1 MNRFNTLLLGLLFP
15 SLCFASAGYTFLG
28 SLENMI
34 HSKYI
39 QHHVI
44 TFGLVGL
51 VFLFVGLIYR
61 SKVPSVSAA
70 IVPDKGITF
79 RNIFE
84 AMGQFIYN
92 LARNIM
98 GEKEAKKFFPVIM
111 LLFTFIFVNNLIGLI
126 PGFLPPTD
134 NFNTTLALGAFVFLY
149 YNYQGIRA
157 QGFVGHIK
165 HFMGPVWYLAILI
178 FPLEIISHSVRPLS
192 LGLRLKGNMEGDHL
206 VLSIF
211 SNLIPY
217 IVPIPFY
224 VIGLFVC
231 FMQAFVFTLLTM
243 VYISLA
249 TATHHD
255 HDEEHAHH

>member
-1 MNRFNTLLLGLLFP
+1 
-15 SLCFASAGYTFLG
+15 
-28 SLENMI
+28 
-34 HSKYI
+34 
-39 QHHVI
+39 
-44 TFGLVGL
+44 
-51 VFLFVGLIYR
+51 
-61 SKVPSVSAA
+61 
-70 IVPDKGITF
+70 
-79 RNIFE
+79 
-84 AMGQFIYN
+84 
-92 LARNIM
+92 
-98 GEKEAKKFFPVIM
+98 M
-111 LLFTFIFVNNLIGLI
+111 LLFTFVFINNVIGLL

-134 NFNTTLALGAFVFLY
+134 NFNTTLALGVFVFLY

-157 QGFVGHIK
+157 QGIVGHIK

-178 FPLEIISHSVRPLS
+178 FPIELISHTVRPLS

-211 SNLIPY
+211 SGLVPY

-249 TATHHD
+249 TAHHD
-255 HDEEHAHH
+255 HDEAHAH

>member
-1 MNRFNTLLLGLLFP
+1 MTRLSMLVFSLLIPTL
-15 SLCFASAGYTFLG
+15 AQAAGYTFISQLEH
-28 SLENMI
+28 SLHI
-34 HSKYI
+34 K
-39 QHHVI
+39 QHI
-44 TFGLVGL
+44 LTFGLVGM
-51 VFLFVGLIYR
+51 LFIVMGTLYR
-61 SKVPSVSAA
+61 AKLSSAKNSV
-70 IVPDKGITF
+70 VPDRGITY

-84 AMGQFIYN
+84 AIGQFIYN

-98 GEKEAKKFFPVIM
+98 GEEEAKKYYTVIM
-111 LLFTFIFVNNLIGLI
+111 LLFTFVLANNVIGLI
-126 PGFLPPTD
+126 PGFLPPTE

-157 QGFVGHIK
+157 QGLVGHIK

-178 FPLEIISHSVRPLS
+178 FPIEIISHTVRPLS

-211 SNLIPY
+211 SGLVPY

-249 TATHHD
+249 TAHHD

>member
-1 MNRFNTLLLGLLFP
+1 MMRISALIFGLLAP
-15 SLCFASAGYTFLG
+15 ALAMASGYTFLSHFEH
-28 SLENMI
+28 SL
-34 HSKYI
+34 HLK
-39 QHHVI
+39 QHII
-44 TFGLVGL
+44 TFALMGI
-51 VFLFVGLIYR
+51 LFVAMGTLYR
-61 SKVPSVSAA
+61 AKVSGVKNYV
-70 IVPDKGITF
+70 IPDKGITF

-84 AMGQFIYN
+84 ALGQFIYN

-98 GEKEAKKFFPVIM
+98 GEEEAKKYYTVIM
-111 LLFTFIFVNNLIGLI
+111 LLFTFVFANNLIGLV

-134 NFNTTLALGAFVFLY
+134 NFNTTLALGIFVFLY
-149 YNYQGIRA
+149 YNFQGIRA
-157 QGFVGHIK
+157 QGLVGHIK
-165 HFMGPVWYLAILI
+165 HFMGPVWYLAVLI
-178 FPLEIISHSVRPLS
+178 FPIEIISHTVRPLS

-211 SNLIPY
+211 SGLIPY

-249 TATHHD
+249 TAHHD

>member
-1 MNRFNTLLLGLLFP
+1 MIRLGLILSALFP
-15 SLCFASAGYTFLG
+15 AVAFASGFSFFGQLEHKLHIAQHVLTFFAVGVLF
-28 SLENMI
+28 L
-34 HSKYI
+34 
-39 QHHVI
+39 
-44 TFGLVGL
+44 LVGVL
-51 VFLFVGLIYR
+51 YR
-61 SKVPSVSAA
+61 SKSSNIKNIA
-70 IVPDKGITF
+70 IPDRGITF
-79 RNIFE
+79 RNIVE
-84 AMGQFIYN
+84 AIGQFVYN

-98 GEKEAKKFFPVIM
+98 GEEQAKRYYSVIV
-111 LLFTFIFVNNLIGLI
+111 LLFSFIFINNLIGLI

-134 NFNTTLALGAFVFLY
+134 NFNTTLALGIFVFIY
-149 YNYQGIRA
+149 YNYQGIKE
-157 QGFVGHIK
+157 QGIIGHIK

-178 FPLEIISHSVRPLS
+178 FPIELISHAVRPLS

-211 SNLIPY
+211 SNLVPY

-249 TATHHD
+249 TAHHD
-255 HDEEHAHH
+255 HEEHAH

>member
-1 MNRFNTLLLGLLFP
+1 MLRINALILGLLLP
-15 SLCFASAGYTFLG
+15 TLARASGYTFMSG
-28 SLENMI
+28 VEHSI
-34 HSKYI
+34 HVK
-39 QHHVI
+39 QHII
-44 TFGLVGL
+44 TFALVAIL
-51 VFLFVGLIYR
+51 FLLAGVIYR
-61 SKVPSVSAA
+61 AKVSAVKNN
-70 IVPDKGITF
+70 IVPDKGISF

-84 AMGQFIYN
+84 ALGQFIYN

-98 GEKEAKKFFPVIM
+98 GEEEAKKYFSVIM
-111 LLFTFIFVNNLIGLI
+111 LLFTLVFANNLIGLL

-134 NFNTTLALGAFVFLY
+134 NFNTTLALGVFVFIY
-149 YNYQGIRA
+149 YNFQGIKA
-157 QGFVGHIK
+157 QGIVGHIK

-178 FPLEIISHSVRPLS
+178 FPIELISHSVRPLS

-211 SNLIPY
+211 SGLVPY

-224 VIGLFVC
+224 IIGLFVC

-249 TATHHD
+249 TAHHD
-255 HDEEHAHH
+255 HEEHAHH

>member
-1 MNRFNTLLLGLLFP
+1 MIRLGLILAALFP
-15 SLCFASAGYTFLG
+15 AVAFASSGFTFFGELG
-28 SLENMI
+28 HKLHI
-34 HSKYI
+34 A
-39 QHHVI
+39 QHVL
-44 TFGLVGL
+44 TFFTVGVLFLLVGVL
-51 VFLFVGLIYR
+51 YR
-61 SKVPSVSAA
+61 SKSSNVKNIA
-70 IVPDKGITF
+70 IPDRGITF
-79 RNIFE
+79 RNIVE
-84 AMGQFIYN
+84 AIGQFVYN

-98 GEKEAKKFFPVIM
+98 GEEQAKRYYSVIV
-111 LLFTFIFVNNLIGLI
+111 LLFSFIFINNVIGLI

-134 NFNTTLALGAFVFLY
+134 NFNTTLALGIFVFIY
-149 YNYQGIRA
+149 YNYQGIKE
-157 QGFVGHIK
+157 QGIVGHIK

-178 FPLEIISHSVRPLS
+178 FPIELISHAVRPLS

-211 SNLIPY
+211 SNLVPY

-249 TATHHD
+249 TAHHD
-255 HDEEHAHH
+255 HEEHAH

>member
-1 MNRFNTLLLGLLFP
+1 MLRLSALILGLVLP
-15 SLCFASAGYTFLG
+15 TLAMASGYTFLG
-28 SLENMI
+28 EVEHAI
-34 HSKYI
+34 HVK
-39 QHHVI
+39 QHVI
-44 TFGLVGL
+44 TFALVS
-51 VFLFVGLIYR
+51 VLFIIGGVVYR
-61 SKVPSVSAA
+61 AQVSSLKNYV
-70 IVPDKGITF
+70 VPDRGITF
-79 RNIFE
+79 RNVFE
-84 AMGQFIYN
+84 ALGQFIYN
-92 LARNIM
+92 LSRNIM
-98 GEKEAKKFFPVIM
+98 GEEETKKYYTVIM
-111 LLFTFIFVNNLIGLI
+111 LLFTLVFTSNVIGLI

-134 NFNTTLALGAFVFLY
+134 NFNTTLALGVFVFIY

-157 QGFVGHIK
+157 QGIVGHIK

-178 FPLEIISHSVRPLS
+178 FPIELISHGVRPLS

-211 SNLIPY
+211 SGLVPY

-249 TATHHD
+249 TAHHD
-255 HDEEHAHH
+255 HEEHAHH

>member
-1 MNRFNTLLLGLLFP
+1 MMRLFTLALSLIVP
-15 SLCFASAGYTFLG
+15 SAALAAGYTHIGPIAAKLG
-28 SLENMI
+28 VKEHIL
-34 HSKYI
+34 
-39 QHHVI
+39 
-44 TFGLVGL
+44 TFIFVST
-51 VFLFVGLIYR
+51 LFVIAGLIYR
-61 SKVPSVSAA
+61 AKVSGTKNP
-70 IVPDKGITF
+70 IIPDIGITF

-92 LARNIM
+92 LAVNIM
-98 GEKEAKKFFPVIM
+98 GEESTKKYYTVIM
-111 LLFTFIFVNNLIGLI
+111 FFFALIFANNCIGLI
-126 PGFLPPTD
+126 PGFLPPTE
-134 NFNTTLALGAFVFLY
+134 NFNTTLALGTFVFIY

-157 QGFVGHIK
+157 QGLWGHIK

-178 FPLEIISHSVRPLS
+178 LPIELISHGVRPLS

-211 SNLIPY
+211 SGLIPY

-224 VIGLFVC
+224 IIGLFVC

-249 TATHHD
+249 TAQHD
-255 HDEEHAHH
+255 HDEEHAH

>member
-1 MNRFNTLLLGLLFP
+1 MRFLGLAFAALFP
-15 SLCFASAGYTFLG
+15 SVASASAGYTWLGGIAHQAHIAQHVLTFFIVAILFLLIG
-28 SLENMI
+28 
-34 HSKYI
+34 
-39 QHHVI
+39 V
-44 TFGLVGL
+44 
-51 VFLFVGLIYR
+51 IYR
-61 SKVPSVSAA
+61 SKISNVKNIA
-70 IVPDKGITF
+70 IPDRGITF
-79 RNIFE
+79 RNMVE
-84 AMGQFIYN
+84 ALGQFVYN

-98 GEKEAKKFFPVIM
+98 GEEQAKKYYTVIV
-111 LLFTFIFVNNLIGLI
+111 LLFSFIFINNVIGLI

-134 NFNTTLALGAFVFLY
+134 NFNTTLALGIFVFLY
-149 YNYQGIRA
+149 YNYEGIKEQGI
-157 QGFVGHIK
+157 VGHIK

-178 FPLEIISHSVRPLS
+178 FPIELISHGVRPLS

-211 SNLIPY
+211 SNLVPY

-249 TATHHD
+249 TAHHD
-255 HDEEHAHH
+255 HGEEHAHH

>member
-1 MNRFNTLLLGLLFP
+1 MRLFTLLISLLAP
-15 SLCFASAGYTFLG
+15 SLAMASGYTFI
-28 SLENMI
+28 SHLE
-34 HSKYI
+34 HALHVP
-39 QHHVI
+39 QHVI
-44 TFGLVGL
+44 TFALMGL
-51 VFLFVGLIYR
+51 VFVLIGVFYR
-61 SKVPSVSAA
+61 AKVSGVKNSV
-70 IVPDKGITF
+70 IPDRGITF

-84 AMGQFIYN
+84 ALGQFIYN

-98 GEKEAKKFFPVIM
+98 GEEEAKKYYTVIM
-111 LLFTFIFVNNLIGLI
+111 LLFTFVFMNNVVGLI

-134 NFNTTLALGAFVFLY
+134 NFNTTLALGIFVFLY

-157 QGFVGHIK
+157 QGIVGHIK
-165 HFMGPVWYLAILI
+165 HFMGPVWYLAVLILPI
-178 FPLEIISHSVRPLS
+178 ELISHGVRPLS

-211 SNLIPY
+211 SGLIPY
-217 IVPIPFY
+217 VVPIPFY

-249 TATHHD
+249 TAHHD

>member
-1 MNRFNTLLLGLLFP
+1 MRMIALISILLVPTLAM
-15 SLCFASAGYTFLG
+15 ASGYTFI
-28 SLENMI
+28 SHLEHAFHI
-34 HSKYI
+34 PS
-39 QHHVI
+39 HVLTYGI
-44 TFGLVGL
+44 MGI
-51 VFLFVGLIYR
+51 LFVAVGTIYR
-61 SKVPSVSAA
+61 AKLAGTKNA

-79 RNIFE
+79 RNVFE
-84 AMGQFIYN
+84 ALGQFIYN

-98 GEKEAKKFFPVIM
+98 GEEEAKKYFTVIM
-111 LLFTFIFVNNLIGLI
+111 LLFTFVFANNLIGLV

-134 NFNTTLALGAFVFLY
+134 NFNTTLGLGIFVFLY

-157 QGFVGHIK
+157 QGIVGHIK
-165 HFMGPVWYLAILI
+165 HFMGPVWYLAVLI
-178 FPLEIISHSVRPLS
+178 FPIELISHTVRPLS

-211 SNLIPY
+211 SGLIPY

-249 TATHHD
+249 TAHHD

>member
-1 MNRFNTLLLGLLFP
+1 MMHILMLAFALLIP
-15 SLCFASAGYTFLG
+15 SIAMASGGYTWISHLEHATHLPHHTLTFAIIGLAFVALG
-28 SLENMI
+28 TLYRAKISAVKNN
-34 HSKYI
+34 
-39 QHHVI
+39 VI
-44 TFGLVGL
+44 
-51 VFLFVGLIYR
+51 
-61 SKVPSVSAA
+61 
-70 IVPDKGITF
+70 PDAGITF

-84 AMGQFIYN
+84 ALGQFVYN

-98 GEKEAKKFFPVIM
+98 GEKEAKKYFTVIM
-111 LLFTFIFVNNLIGLI
+111 MLFTFVFANNLIGLI

-134 NFNTTLALGAFVFLY
+134 NFNTTLALGIFVFIY

-157 QGFVGHIK
+157 QGLVGHIK
-165 HFMGPVWYLAILI
+165 HFMGPVWYLAVLI
-178 FPLEIISHSVRPLS
+178 FPIELISHTVRPLS

-211 SNLIPY
+211 SGLVPY

-249 TATHHD
+249 TAHHD
-255 HDEEHAHH
+255 HDEAHDHH

>member
-1 MNRFNTLLLGLLFP
+1 MMRLITLALCLLVP
-15 SLCFASAGYTFLG
+15 SLAMASGYTFI
-28 SLENMI
+28 SQLEHTFHLKQHVMTFALMAIGFLLFGIFYRAKVSSVKNSMI
-34 HSKYI
+34 
-39 QHHVI
+39 
-44 TFGLVGL
+44 
-51 VFLFVGLIYR
+51 
-61 SKVPSVSAA
+61 
-70 IVPDKGITF
+70 PDKGITF

-84 AMGQFIYN
+84 ALGQFIYD

-98 GEKEAKKFFPVIM
+98 GEEEAKKYFTVIM
-111 LLFTFIFVNNLIGLI
+111 LLFTFVFINNVIGLL

-134 NFNTTLALGAFVFLY
+134 NFNTTLALGVFVFLY

-157 QGFVGHIK
+157 QGIVGHIK

-178 FPLEIISHSVRPLS
+178 FPIELISHTVRPLS

-211 SNLIPY
+211 SGLVPY

-249 TATHHD
+249 TAHHD
-255 HDEEHAHH
+255 HDDAHAH